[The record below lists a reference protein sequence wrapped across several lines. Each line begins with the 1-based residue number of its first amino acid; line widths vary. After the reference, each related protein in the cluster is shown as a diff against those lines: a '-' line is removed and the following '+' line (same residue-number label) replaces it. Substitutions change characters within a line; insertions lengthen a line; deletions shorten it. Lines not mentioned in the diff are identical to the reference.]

1 MFILSLTY
9 LKGTEEAD
17 QYMQPHLDWLQAG
30 YERGLFLASGRK
42 VPRTGG
48 VIFAHGGRADI
59 EALIAADPFTLHGV
73 CTYEITEVAV
83 TRVAGGGLDAL
94 KS

>member
-1 MFILSLTY
+1 MTNVNHTAVL
-9 LKGTEEAD
+9 G
-17 QYMQPHLDWLQAG
+17 AG
-30 YERGLFLASGRK
+30 VIGASWTALFLASGRK

-48 VIFAHGGRADI
+48 VIFAHGRRNDI
-59 EALIAADPFTLHGV
+59 EAYVAADPFTLHGV